1 MKTAVTLCSLLLT
14 LPLFAADS
22 LAINKKPLETPIT
35 DEVTLSIEGTPTVQS
50 GAVTVLSADIVFTI
64 PSESPD
70 YEAVKGEKL
79 ALVADTDGTILI
91 ADAAQ
96 NEGAGGWKK
105 TTVMTDGV
113 TPIAVYAEGQLKG
126 DALAFAVKLN
136 DGNTTYEDEVKAPD
150 TDATL
155 TAVQTIGEG
164 TVSNLSIALV
174 DTTILPGS
182 ASEPQSPELIEHYVT
197 WLNESTKGG
206 AMTGADVS
214 SEALA
219 DAFAMNTSGTP
230 ALEIVA
236 IDPINRKVTLKGS
249 TTTNEGTTD
258 VSLSSI
264 YGTIYLSWTDALNG
278 QVTVSKVEASTVDPN
293 DANAIVV
300 DFPEGAKFIKAAVSL
315 KAPTETSL

>member
-96 NEGAGGWKK
+96 NEGAGGWAR
-105 TTVMTDGV
+105 TDVTTDGV
-113 TPIAVYAEGQLKG
+113 KSIAVYAEGQLQNG
-126 DALAFAVKLN
+126 SLVFAVKLN
-136 DGNTTYEDEVKAPD
+136 NGDTTYEVKAPD

-155 TAVQTIGEG
+155 AAVQTVGEG

-174 DTTILPGS
+174 DTAILPGS
-182 ASEPQSPELIEHYVT
+182 ANEPQSPELIEHYVT

>member
-22 LAINKKPLETPIT
+22 LTINKKPLETPIT
-35 DEVTLSIEGTPTVQS
+35 DEATLSIEGTPTVQS

-96 NEGAGGWKK
+96 NEGAGGWKVTNVK
-105 TTVMTDGV
+105 TDGV
-113 TPIAVYAEGQLKG
+113 APIAVYAEGQLKG
-126 DALAFAVKLN
+126 DVLVFAVKLN
-136 DGNTTYEDEVKAPD
+136 DDNTSYEVKAPD
-150 TDATL
+150 TGATL
-155 TAVQTIGEG
+155 AAVQTVGEG

-206 AMTGADVS
+206 AMTGTDVS

>member
-22 LAINKKPLETPIT
+22 LTINKKPLETPIT
-35 DEVTLSIEGTPTVQS
+35 DEATLAIEGTPTVQS
-50 GAVTVLSADIVFTI
+50 GAVTVLNAKIVFTI
-64 PSESPD
+64 PSETPD

-79 ALVADTDGTILI
+79 ALVADADGAILI

-96 NEGAGGWKK
+96 NEGAGGWEK
-105 TTVMTDGV
+105 TTVVTDGV
-113 TPIAVYAEGQLKG
+113 TPIAVYAEGQLKNG
-126 DALAFAVKLN
+126 ALVFAVKLN
-136 DGNTTYEDEVKAPD
+136 NGDTTYEVTAPN
-150 TDATL
+150 TGATL
-155 TAVQTIGEG
+155 TAVQTVGEG
-164 TVSNLSIALV
+164 SVSDLSIALV
-174 DTTILPGS
+174 DTAILPGS

-206 AMTGADVS
+206 AMTGSDVS

-278 QVTVSKVEASTVDPN
+278 QVTVSKVDTIEADPN

-300 DFPEGAKFIKAAVSL
+300 GFPEGAKFIKAAVSL

>member
-35 DEVTLSIEGTPTVQS
+35 DETTLAIEGTPTVKS

-70 YEAVKGEKL
+70 YDTVKEEKL

-96 NEGAGGWKK
+96 NEGAGGWAK
-105 TTVMTDGV
+105 TTVKTDGV
-113 TPIAVYAEGQLKG
+113 KPIAVYAEGQLKDG
-126 DALAFAVKLN
+126 ALVFAVKLN
-136 DGNTTYEDEVKAPD
+136 NGDTTYEVKAPA
-150 TDATL
+150 TGATL
-155 TAVQTIGEG
+155 AAVQTVGEG

-174 DTTILPGS
+174 DTAILPGS
-182 ASEPQSPELIEHYVT
+182 ANEPQSPELIQDYVT

-206 AMTGADVS
+206 AMTGDDVS

-219 DAFAMNTSGTP
+219 NAFAMNTSGTP

-249 TTTNEGTTD
+249 TTTNEGTAD

-278 QVTVSKVEASTVDPN
+278 QVTVSKVEANTVDPN
-293 DANAIVV
+293 DANAIVI

>member
-1 MKTAVTLCSLLLT
+1 MKTAVIVCSLLLT
-14 LPLFAADS
+14 LPLFAAD
-22 LAINKKPLETPIT
+22 LLTVNKPLNTSIT
-35 DEVTLSIEGTPTVQS
+35 DETTLPIEGTPTVQS

-70 YEAVKGEKL
+70 YETVKGEKL

-96 NEGAGGWKK
+96 NEGAGGWEK
-105 TTVMTDGV
+105 TTVKTDGV
-113 TPIAVYAEGQLKG
+113 KPIAVYAEGQLKDG
-126 DALAFAVKLN
+126 ALVFAVKLN
-136 DGNTTYEDEVKAPD
+136 NGNTTYEVKAPA
-150 TDATL
+150 TGATL
-155 TAVQTIGEG
+155 AAVQTVGEG

-174 DTTILPGS
+174 DTAILPGS
-182 ASEPQSPELIEHYVT
+182 ANEPQSPELIQDYVT
-197 WLNESTKGG
+197 WLNDSTKGG
-206 AMTGADVS
+206 AMTGDDVS

-219 DAFAMNTSGTP
+219 NAFAMNTSGTP

-236 IDPINRKVTLKGS
+236 IDPIKRKVTLKGS

-293 DANAIVV
+293 DANAIVI

-315 KAPTETSL
+315 NAPTETSL